1 MFLDSALS
9 SLVGFCA
16 RRRLLVIGL
25 AAVLAVLA
33 GTLASQRLA
42 MTTSLAGLFD
52 AKLPWKQQ
60 ENALKKAFPQF
71 NDLIVAVIGA
81 RIPEE
86 ADATAASLTQAL
98 SADRTH
104 FIGVRRPEASPY
116 LQQEGLLFLDLP
128 TLSAVLDKTVD
139 ASPFLGQLAAD
150 PSARGLFRAL
160 GLIGEG
166 VARGEADLGPF
177 APALR
182 GFDTTLSAAS
192 DGHPAPLS
200 WESMMVSKLAT
211 LAGPTRIVL
220 VQPHM
225 DFGAI
230 EPGGAATAALRAIA
244 ARLEFVANGDATV
257 HLTGLVPLE
266 DDEFSSAAK
275 GAVTGL
281 ALSFALVLL
290 WLFLALRSWRLIVPV
305 VLTLL
310 LGLALTT
317 GFAALAVGTLNL
329 ISVAFAILF
338 VGIAVDFSIQFSVRF
353 REMRLTEPRI
363 EAALALTGERVGRQL
378 VVAGAAVAAG
388 FLAFVPTSFRGV
400 AELGLIAGIGMLFAL
415 LCTLTFLPAALALLH
430 PAGETD
436 KIGFLGLAP
445 ADRLLDR
452 LRLPILAVFALLF
465 LAGAGLIGQLGF
477 DSNSLHTKPQNS
489 EAMRTLMDLLKNPV
503 TNPFTIDIVRPSV
516 ADAAALAAPLEK
528 LSLVDH
534 VVGLQSFVPTGQPAK
549 LAVIRDAADILAPV
563 LTAPPAPPAPDA
575 AALRASI
582 AKTLAQLQ
590 PALPKLADGSP
601 MRKIAAD
608 LATLRAAPDT
618 TLLAANDSLVRF
630 LPTMLDRLRVV
641 LGAKPA
647 TLADVP
653 PDIARDYVEPSGAAR
668 LQVVPTAAVSDSDV
682 LRHFVAEVQS
692 VAPDAGGAAVSIVS
706 TADTIIGAFRAAALG
721 AIVAIAVILLLLLR
735 HPADAALVLAPLLM
749 SAALTVLVV
758 VLCGI
763 TLNFANIIAL
773 PLLLGVGVSFN
784 IYFVMNARAGER
796 PRLVSATTRAVVFSA
811 LTTGSAFGSL
821 ALSAHSRHRQHGH
834 AAADQPR
841 LHPAQQPRLR
851 SRPARRRP
859 CNAAH
864 RLPGGSGPPVRVLFL
879 PLGLVHGVPAAPHP
893 RGPCLRHAAG

>member
-9 SLVGFCA
+9 ALVGFCA
-16 RRRLLVIGL
+16 RRRLLVITL
-25 AAVLAVLA
+25 AALIAVSA
-33 GTLASQRLA
+33 GTIASQRLA

-60 ENALKKAFPQF
+60 ENALKKAFPEF

-86 ADATAASLTQAL
+86 ADATAAALAQAL
-98 SADRTH
+98 AADHANFRT
-104 FIGVRRPEASPY
+104 VRRPDASPY

-128 TLSAVLDKTVD
+128 TLSGVLDKTVD

-150 PSARGLFRAL
+150 PSARGLFGAL

-166 VARGEADLGPF
+166 VARGQADLGPF
-177 APALR
+177 ASALR
-182 GFDTTLSAAS
+182 GFDDTLGAAIA
-192 DGHPAPLS
+192 GHPAPLS
-200 WESMMVSKLAT
+200 WETLMVSKLSS

-230 EPGGAATAALRAIA
+230 EPGGAATAVLRQIA
-244 ARLEFVANGDATV
+244 AKLEFVANGDATV
-257 HLTGLVPLE
+257 HLTGTVPLE
-266 DDEFSSAAK
+266 DDEFASAAK
-275 GAVTGL
+275 GAVIGL

-290 WLFLALRSWRLIVPV
+290 WLFLALRSWRLILPV
-305 VLTLL
+305 FLTLL

-353 REMRLTEPRI
+353 REMRLTAPHTQ
-363 EAALALTGERVGRQL
+363 AALALTGHRVGRQL
-378 VVAGAAVAAG
+378 VVAGAAIAAG

-400 AELGLIAGIGMLFAL
+400 AELGLIAGVGMLFAL
-415 LCTLTFLPAALALLH
+415 VSTLTFLPAALALLH
-430 PAGETD
+430 PAGET
-436 KIGFLGLAP
+436 KEIGFVRLAP

-452 LRLPILAVFALLF
+452 LRLPILAVFAVLF
-465 LAGAGLIGQLGF
+465 LAGAGLVGKLGF
-477 DSNSLHTKPQNS
+477 DSNALHTKPQDS

-516 ADAAALAAPLEK
+516 AGAAALAGPLDK

-534 VVGLQSFVPTGQPAK
+534 VVGLQSFVPTDQPAK
-549 LAVIRDAADILAPV
+549 LAVIEDAAGILAPV

-575 AALRASI
+575 AALRSSI
-582 AKTLAQLQ
+582 DKTLAKLQ
-590 PALPKLADGSP
+590 RALPKLPLDSP
-601 MRKIAAD
+601 LAKIAAD
-608 LATLRAAPDT
+608 LATLRAAPDA

-653 PDIARDYVEPSGAAR
+653 PEVARDYVEPSGAAR
-668 LQVVPTAAVSDSDV
+668 LQVVPTASVSDSDV
-682 LRHFVAEVQS
+682 LRHFVGEVQS

-721 AIVAIAVILLLLLR
+721 AIVAITVILLLLLR

-821 ALSAHSRHRQHGH
+821 ALSAH
-834 AAADQPR
+834 
-841 LHPAQQPRLR
+841 
-851 SRPARRRP
+851 
-859 CNAAH
+859 
-864 RLPGGSGPPVRVLFL
+864 PGTASMGMLLLISLACTL
-879 PLGLVHGVPAAPHP
+879 LSSLVFVPALLGGGQVTP
-893 RGPCLRHAAG
+893 RTACPVEVARQ